1 MIAKPPVRC
10 VLYVS
15 ILKRNES
22 VLIDTSFHFNVKFK
36 NKMLSLTDTREQLF
50 QRRFNHRFVI
60 MAQRQKIDI
69 WKGTESRVRYEQVER
84 KMRIAAHIEDAM
96 NQAGLTKTQFARLM
110 GKYPSEITKWLSGTH
125 NFTSDLL
132 TEIEVTLGAP
142 HYAEDIVSGYCDT
155 GSANTA
161 LLCEPESDVHRI
173 ILPLSSEQYATLIE
187 KAQKAGKTPSQ
198 YLTELI

>member
-1 MIAKPPVRC
+1 
-10 VLYVS
+10 
-15 ILKRNES
+15 
-22 VLIDTSFHFNVKFK
+22 
-36 NKMLSLTDTREQLF
+36 
-50 QRRFNHRFVI
+50 

-142 HYAEDIVSGYCDT
+142 HYAEDIVSGYCDA
-155 GSANTA
+155 GSADTA
-161 LLCEPESDVHRI
+161 LLCEPESEVHRI
-173 ILPLSSEQYATLIE
+173 MLQLSSEQYADLVE
-187 KAQKAGKTPSQ
+187 KARKAGKAPSQ
-198 YLTELI
+198 YLIGLI

>member
-1 MIAKPPVRC
+1 
-10 VLYVS
+10 
-15 ILKRNES
+15 
-22 VLIDTSFHFNVKFK
+22 
-36 NKMLSLTDTREQLF
+36 
-50 QRRFNHRFVI
+50 

-69 WKGTESRVRYEQVER
+69 WKGEASRVRYEQVER
-84 KMRIAAHIEDAM
+84 KMKIAAHIEDAM

-132 TEIEVTLGAP
+132 TEIEVTLG
-142 HYAEDIVSGYCDT
+142 YCDT

-161 LLCEPESDVHRI
+161 LLCEPESEVHRI
-173 ILPLSSEQYATLIE
+173 MLQLSSEQYATLIE

-198 YLTELI
+198 YLTGLI

>member
-1 MIAKPPVRC
+1 
-10 VLYVS
+10 
-15 ILKRNES
+15 
-22 VLIDTSFHFNVKFK
+22 
-36 NKMLSLTDTREQLF
+36 
-50 QRRFNHRFVI
+50 

-69 WKGTESRVRYEQVER
+69 WKGAASRVRYEQVER

-132 TEIEVTLGAP
+132 TEIEVTLGVP
-142 HYAEDIVSGYCDT
+142 HYAEDTVSGYCDA
-155 GSANTA
+155 GSANTV
-161 LLCEPESDVHRI
+161 LLCEPEPKVHRI
-173 ILPLSSEQYATLIE
+173 MLPLSSEQYATLIE

-198 YLTELI
+198 YLIGLI

>member
-1 MIAKPPVRC
+1 
-10 VLYVS
+10 
-15 ILKRNES
+15 
-22 VLIDTSFHFNVKFK
+22 
-36 NKMLSLTDTREQLF
+36 
-50 QRRFNHRFVI
+50 

-69 WKGTESRVRYEQVER
+69 WKEETSKVRYEQVER

-132 TEIEVTLGAP
+132 TEIEVTLGIP
-142 HYAEDIVSGYCDT
+142 NYAGGIVSGYCET
-155 GSANTA
+155 SSANTA
-161 LLCEPESDVHRI
+161 LLCEPKSEMHRI
-173 ILPLSSEQYATLIE
+173 MLTLSSEQYATLIE

-198 YLTELI
+198 YLIGLC

>member
-1 MIAKPPVRC
+1 
-10 VLYVS
+10 
-15 ILKRNES
+15 
-22 VLIDTSFHFNVKFK
+22 
-36 NKMLSLTDTREQLF
+36 
-50 QRRFNHRFVI
+50 

-96 NQAGLTKTQFARLM
+96 TRAGLTKTQFARLM

-142 HYAEDIVSGYCDT
+142 HYAEDIVSGYC
-155 GSANTA
+155 GAESENMA
-161 LLCEPESDVHRI
+161 LLCDSASEVHQI
-173 ILPLSSEQYATLIE
+173 TLSLSSSQYAALIE
-187 KAQKAGKTPSQ
+187 KAQKAGETPSQ
-198 YLTELI
+198 YLAGLI